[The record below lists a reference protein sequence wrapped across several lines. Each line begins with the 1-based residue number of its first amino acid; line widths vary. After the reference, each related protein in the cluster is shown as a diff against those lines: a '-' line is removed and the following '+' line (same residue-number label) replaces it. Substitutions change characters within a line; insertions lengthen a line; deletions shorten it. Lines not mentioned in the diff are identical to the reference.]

1 MWYGTNIVLFV
12 FQNPLSCSG
21 DFVITMSKRHILID
35 PTQPSTSKQ
44 SKPPPSTNW
53 NICVLCQVVT
63 DESLQCSFRSTKQ
76 PIDNGYASLAEDIL
90 RFHTLQHMPMDLNLE
105 RLDDVNGIEYTLK
118 AHSAEG
124 TRHGG

>member
-1 MWYGTNIVLFV
+1 M
-12 FQNPLSCSG
+12 NPLSCSG
-21 DFVITMSKRHILID
+21 DFVVTMSID

-63 DESLQCSFRSTKQ
+63 DEYLQCPFRSTKQ
-76 PIDNGYASLAEDIL
+76 PIDRGYASLAEDIL
-90 RFHTLQHMPMDLNLE
+90 RFHILQHMPMDLNLE

-118 AHSAEG
+118 AHRAE
-124 TRHGG
+124 